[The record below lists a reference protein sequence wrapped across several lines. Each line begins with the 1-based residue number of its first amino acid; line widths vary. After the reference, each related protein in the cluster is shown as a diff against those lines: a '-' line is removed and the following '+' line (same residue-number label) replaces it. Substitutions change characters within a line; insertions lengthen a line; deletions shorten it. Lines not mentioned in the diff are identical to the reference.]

1 MSFSELLFTFQP
13 FPRPR
18 FRMIVCPIIPFA
30 LPRATRTL
38 TRPVARMLATLVFPL
53 SRFPANLINTRASR
67 AVSARVHIPPARSR
81 AALDYVV
88 CQNVVLIRRKVH
100 VLQFLE
106 GGNRFRVCRVKSG
119 IMAKNPKVNINVFSS
134 LLIFGMV

>member
-53 SRFPANLINTRASR
+53 SRFRLLNKY
-67 AVSARVHIPPARSR
+67 ARPARHPRTYPAR
-81 AALDYVV
+81 ALARGSTFIAMFSHALE
-88 CQNVVLIRRKVH
+88 NNMGVLP
-100 VLQFLE
+100 F
-106 GGNRFRVCRVKSG
+106 NY
-119 IMAKNPKVNINVFSS
+119 
-134 LLIFGMV
+134 